1 MFNFKS
7 SGKKLTSPK
16 FKKEDDLVNQVFPIG
31 IKTPL
36 EPGRD
41 TSELYKLHVDPLE
54 QIADNLRNLVQ
65 TNHGERLGRFDF
77 GCNLKSILFDR
88 NSSLGNDYEKAAI
101 ENINKQVKK
110 HIPVVTVE
118 NIDIVPQ
125 AKLESFD
132 RTSLAKVII
141 KIGFSVPALRRMNNS
156 IEVVLYN
163 GG

>member
-7 SGKKLTSPK
+7 SGKSITSK
-16 FKKEDDLVNQVFPIG
+16 KYNKKEDLESQILPIG

-36 EPGRD
+36 EPGND
-41 TSELYKLHVDPLE
+41 KSELFKLHVDPLE
-54 QIADNLRNLVQ
+54 QLADNLRNLVQ
-65 TNHGERLGRFDF
+65 TNHGERLGRFTY

-88 NSSLGNDYEKAAI
+88 NSSIGGEYEKAAI
-101 ENINKQVKK
+101 ENINQQVKK
-110 HIPVVTVE
+110 HIPVITIE
-118 NIDIVPQ
+118 NIDINPEE
-125 AKLESFD
+125 KRENFD

-156 IEVVLYN
+156 IEVILYN